1 MCEVVSHRDNKT
13 PIMRL
18 ALSPRG
24 ERKTG
29 GGGDESVSHF
39 HMSVELGGRG
49 RERKREKIN
58 KASFKLMQCLYLLFR
73 LFCCMGFV
81 EE

>member
-1 MCEVVSHRDNKT
+1 MCEVVSHRGNKT
-13 PIMRL
+13 PIMLL

-39 HMSVELGGRG
+39 HMSVELGGEG
-49 RERKREKIN
+49 KREKER
-58 KASFKLMQCLYLLFR
+58 KDQ
-73 LFCCMGFV
+73 
-81 EE
+81 